1 MVYLDPKYDSFTA
14 SAVGDLSG
22 TRPAGVPELSTTV
35 GAQWNQELANGD
47 RVILRGDWHMES
59 EVQIAEGL
67 PAFIQRNALG
77 QVITYQPAFDAARP
91 FTRKVDEVNASI
103 TYAMDN
109 GLELSLWG
117 RNLTNNR
124 YLIQIFD
131 SVAQSGSVSAYP
143 NQPRTYGASLRFKW

>member
-1 MVYLDPKYDSFTA
+1 T
-14 SAVGDLSG
+14 
-22 TRPAGVPELSTTV
+22 
-35 GAQWNQELANGD
+35 
-47 RVILRGDWHMES
+47 
-59 EVQIAEGL
+59 EGL

-77 QVITYQPAFDAARP
+77 QVITNQPAFDAARP
-91 FTRKVDEVNASI
+91 FTRKVDELNASL
-103 TYAMDN
+103 TYAMEN
-109 GLELSLWG
+109 GIELSLWG